1 MDMKKLLAGITGC
14 ECGMDHRCAIEAVEV
29 GEGALARIPALL
41 GDCRRVMLVHDRN
54 TKAAAGAKV
63 LSDLRAQGFE
73 VAECLFDTAEVVIPD
88 EASIAVL
95 EGALPEGAQAIVGV
109 GSGVVNDLCKYV
121 SAAHSLPY
129 MIVATAPSMDGFAS
143 VGAAMIL
150 GGMKVTT
157 TARVPRWIVG
167 DSAVLAK
174 APLPM
179 IRAGLG
185 DVLGKYSCLNDWK
198 LAHIITGERLCRPV
212 YELVMGEVKRCAD
225 HVEAVMARDVSAIG
239 ELMESLVIVGIGMAY
254 MGNSRP
260 ASGSEHHFSHFFEIT
275 GILNGEKY
283 LPHGIDVAYSTLL
296 TCQIREMLAQEDP
309 ARFAHAFDEAAWRAD
324 VGQVYGSLAPSVEAL
339 QEKVGFYRTDRAQTI
354 RDKWPQIV
362 EALREVPTRAQVEAL
377 LGKAGYR
384 YEEFRTLYGEE
395 KLRRAVEFAKD
406 LKDRYTVLWLLQD
419 VGLLHEYAREMTL

>member
-1 MDMKKLLAGITGC
+1 MDMDKLLRGIEGC
-14 ECGMDHRCAIEAVEV
+14 ECGMDHHCAVEAVEV
-29 GEGALARIPALL
+29 GHDALL
-41 GDCRRVMLVHDRN
+41 KIPGMLGDHRRVMLVQDAN
-54 TKAAAGAKV
+54 TKQAAGARV
-63 LSDLRAQGFE
+63 LSDLRAQGFR
-73 VAECLFDTAEVVIPD
+73 VTECLFDTTQVVIPD
-88 EASIAVL
+88 EQSIEAL
-95 EGALPEGAQAIVGV
+95 ERTLPVDAQAIVGV
-109 GSGVVNDLCKYV
+109 GSGVINDLCKYV

-157 TARVPRWIVG
+157 TAHVPAWIVG
-167 DSAVLAK
+167 DSGVLAK

-198 LAHIITGERLCRPV
+198 LAHLVTGERLCRPV
-212 YELVMGEVKRCAD
+212 YDLVMGEVRRCAVN
-225 HVEAVMARDVSAIG
+225 VEAVMRREETAIG
-239 ELMESLVIVGIGMAY
+239 QLMDSLVVVGIGMAY

-275 GILNGEKY
+275 GILNGEEY

-296 TCQIREMLAQEDP
+296 TCQLRERLAEEDP
-309 ARFAHAFDEAAWRAD
+309 AGFCRRFDEAAWREEI
-324 VGQVYGSLAPSVEAL
+324 GRVYGRLAPSVEAL
-339 QEKVGFYRTDRAQTI
+339 QEKTGFYAADRVGVI
-354 RDKWPQIV
+354 REKWPEIV
-362 EALREVPTRAQVEAL
+362 EALREVPARAQVEAL
-377 LGKAGYR
+377 LEKAGYH
-384 YEEFRTLYGEE
+384 YEEFRALYGEE

-419 VGLLHEYAREMTL
+419 VGLLNKYAREMTL